1 MSDPTTNGGMP
12 EEQEAPS
19 VRIIAHYVRDLSFE
33 NVAAQE
39 GSQVE
44 GRPEIGVQVN
54 LDASAVA
61 ENRFQVVMS
70 INATATTAGS
80 TRFIV
85 ELEYVGVFDIEN
97 VPQEHVHPFIF
108 IECPRQILPYARR
121 VISDVI
127 GQGVVGCDVGARAGF
142 GRAVRTDIAV
152 CQKRAQ
158 AFDAAHHGREV
169 RRITQKAEVDFK
181 ARGTE
186 P

>member
-121 VISDVI
+121 VVSDVTRD
-127 GQGVVGCDVGARAGF
+127 GGYPPLMLDN
-142 GRAVRTDIAV
+142 
-152 CQKRAQ
+152 
-158 AFDAAHHGREV
+158 
-169 RRITQKAEVDFK
+169 VDFGALYRAK
-181 ARGTE
+181 LEEMQAQQAAQPTN
-186 P
+186 